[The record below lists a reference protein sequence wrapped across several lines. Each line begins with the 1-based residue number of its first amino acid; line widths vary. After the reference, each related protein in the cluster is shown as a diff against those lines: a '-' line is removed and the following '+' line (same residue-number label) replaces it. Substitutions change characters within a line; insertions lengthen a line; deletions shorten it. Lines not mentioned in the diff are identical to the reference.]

1 MSWAA
6 QYIGIPW
13 EVGAQGPHAYDCLGF
28 FRMVQRVHFGV
39 DLPPVMTPV
48 CADASAMA
56 ALVGLLGGRG
66 EMDRWPA
73 VQRPRHGDA
82 VLVHRP
88 LHIGTWL
95 DVDGGGVLHC
105 VEGIGVIFT
114 ADSAWRTSG
123 FGRRE
128 YFRREA
134 A

>member
-6 QYIGIPW
+6 QYIGTPW
-13 EVGAQGPHAYDCLGF
+13 EIGAQGPRAYDCLGF

-39 DLPPVMTPV
+39 DLPPVMTPA
-48 CADASAMA
+48 CADASAMD
-56 ALVGLLGGRG
+56 ALVGLIGGRG
-66 EMDRWPA
+66 EVDRWPA
-73 VQRPRHGDA
+73 VQQPRHGDA

-88 LHIGTWL
+88 LHIGVWL
-95 DVDGGGVLHC
+95 DADGGGVLHC

-114 ADSAWRTSG
+114 ADAAWRTSG